1 MITQLIENV
10 ASFIKSSNVQWLTQ
24 VRTLG
29 HLSRSQNGSVVLT
42 DELEEIGVTD
52 IEGNSAYIRFRNDQG
67 WSSQNITSVTGDPAY
82 RYVFS
87 LKLVVLVRGSN
98 PTDLGLLLTRQ
109 LNSYSLLSSDQA
121 NNVRCIATGG
131 SSNTLTVMKGENGA
145 DDANVSYRLFMI
157 DFNLQ
162 FDDHQICNFD
172 ESVNNI
178 PMLCNCTQTLEL
190 PCVGSCSEISTGF
203 EASEQILTVVSG
215 FNGNRIEFDIEH
227 GGGEVI
233 LDASLFNA
241 DYTFIIQILDAEGV
255 ILTQEVE
262 EVTYNCVS
270 VKIEP

>member
-1 MITQLIENV
+1 MITGLIDNV
-10 ASFIKSSNVQWLTQ
+10 AGFIKSNNSQWLNQ

-67 WSSQNITSVTGDPAY
+67 WTSQTITSVTGEPAY

-87 LKLVVLVRGSN
+87 LKLVVLIRESN

-109 LNSYSLLSSDQA
+109 LNSYSILSLGQA
-121 NNVRCIATGG
+121 TNIRCIASGG

-145 DDANVSYRLFMI
+145 DDANVTYRLFMI

-178 PMLCNCTQTLEL
+178 PMPCNCTQTLEL
-190 PCVGSCSEISTGF
+190 PCVGSCSTILTGF
-203 EASEQILTVVSG
+203 EADEQTLTVVSG
-215 FNGNRIEFDIEH
+215 FNGNRIEFDIAHE
-227 GGGEVI
+227 GGEVV

-241 DYTFIIQILDAEGV
+241 DYTFIIQILDSEGAALEQT
-255 ILTQEVE
+255 IE
-262 EVTYNCVS
+262 EVVYNCVS